1 MGPRDYTCIWL
12 ILNEALAHYNKTV
25 GCYIEANVKDGG
37 MQKFDSIH
45 LHSDSLMSCPP
56 ALNLKVGKM
65 NHGLGN
71 QAPEWAKL
79 SICSKSGQN
88 VSGSGRKSIHIRLWH
103 STDMYQTFWL
113 HKVDTGL

>member
-1 MGPRDYTCIWL
+1 M
-12 ILNEALAHYNKTV
+12 NEALAHYNKTV

-37 MQKFDSIH
+37 IQKFDSIH

-65 NHGLGN
+65 NYGLGN
-71 QAPEWAKL
+71 KAPEWAKL
-79 SICSKSGQN
+79 SN
-88 VSGSGRKSIHIRLWH
+88 VQKVGKTFLEVGEKV
-103 STDMYQTFWL
+103 TDMYQAFWL